1 MLNHVSHTTRS
12 TISSLAVLLLAC
24 LLAYWPLTLGLY
36 SLKNDALNYFLPV
49 RYQIS
54 SAIGEGYFPG
64 WSPYFNLGYPLHGD
78 MQSGVWNPFVQLLSL
93 AGPYTLRTLQIETL
107 FYIWTSGA
115 GMFFLARHFTG
126 DQRSALLAGSAFML
140 CGYNC
145 DSAQFLNWIS
155 AASFLPFV
163 FLFYY
168 RMLKERKWKHALLT
182 ALFLYLLFVTAY
194 PADFVLT
201 AYLLLTVLIVHLF
214 SKAGRTEGGRQTGLH
229 ALLATCF
236 FILSLPAII
245 SYAEFLPL
253 TQRGSGASYEQAMSN
268 PLHPGLLISYLAP
281 LAVWKAPFAVVT
293 DPLTRNSF
301 IGLIPFYFF
310 LLSFFLKLPYPLS
323 RFLRIGFIVS
333 LLFSFGEWGL
343 LRGAAFYVLPLMDTF
358 RHPSNARLFTIFFAC
373 LLGAMAFGFVLTN
386 LNDWRTRKKTW
397 AGILVVLILL
407 LLVSLSGWPLFD
419 KISSNSFKDLID
431 SAGFH
436 DLLFLSIM
444 IQLAF
449 MAWVY
454 FYSVKKISSRFVL
467 MGSIFNL
474 VLFTALYQP
483 FSVVKNTSVPEIQNL
498 LDTLQQPG
506 FPKPDL
512 QSTIADNSR
521 EGMKYFTEIGAANMY
536 NKKIGR
542 VDYRI
547 TPSNLNSQNEF
558 WFDTAL
564 REQVLQYPL
573 FYRADTVISLSDTLY
588 RNVKRKIIYVLQSGK
603 ENLSDSG
610 TYTARVIE
618 FNPQYWKIEVS
629 STVPGLYCLF
639 QNHYPRWE
647 AMIDGQ
653 PVAIIKSNQ
662 SFIGVEIPAD
672 KHTVE
677 FRYRVNDLGIAWI
690 ISVVSLA
697 LILVF
702 MFWKPGKQQAE
713 GQLLV

>member
-1 MLNHVSHTTRS
+1 MLNQKSHTNRS
-12 TISSLAVLLLAC
+12 TLTCLAVLLGAC

-54 SAIGEGYFPG
+54 SAISEGYFPG

-78 MQSGVWNPFVQLLSL
+78 MQSGAWNPFVQLLSL
-93 AGPYTLRTLQIETL
+93 AGPYTLRTLQVETL
-107 FYIWTSGA
+107 FYIWVSGV

-168 RMLKERKWKHALLT
+168 RMLKERKWKLALLT

-201 AYLLLTVLIVHLF
+201 AYLLLAVLIVHLF
-214 SKAGRTEGGRQTGLH
+214 SKAGRSEVKRQTGLH
-229 ALLATCF
+229 ALLATSF

-310 LLSFFLKLPYPLS
+310 LLSFFIKLPYPLS
-323 RFLRIGFIVS
+323 RFFRIGFLVS

-343 LRGAAFYVLPLMDTF
+343 LRGAAFHVLPLMDTF

-397 AGILVVLILL
+397 AGILVILILL

-419 KISSNSFKDLID
+419 KISSNNFKDLID
-431 SAGFH
+431 GAGFH

-449 MAWVY
+449 MAWIY
-454 FYSVKKISSRFVL
+454 FYSVKKINSRL
-467 MGSIFNL
+467 LLIGSILNL
-474 VLFTALYQP
+474 VLFTAFYQP
-483 FSVVKNTSVPEIQNL
+483 FSVVKNTSVSAIQNL

-521 EGMKYFTEIGAANMY
+521 EGMKYFEEIGAANMY

-547 TPSNLNSQNEF
+547 TPSNLNTQNEF
-558 WFDTAL
+558 WFDTVF
-564 REQVLQYPL
+564 REQVLHYPL
-573 FYRADTVISLSDTLY
+573 FYRADTVISLNDTFY
-588 RNVKRKIIYVLQSGK
+588 RDAQQKTIYLLQSGK
-603 ENLSDSG
+603 EKLSDSG
-610 TYTARVIE
+610 VYTAMVIE
-618 FNPQYWKIEVS
+618 FNPQYWKIEVES
-629 STVPGLYCLF
+629 NTPGFYSLF
-639 QNHYPRWE
+639 QNNYPKWE
-647 AMIDGQ
+647 ARIDGK
-653 PVAIIKSNQ
+653 PVEIITCNL
-662 SFIGVEIPAD
+662 SFIGIGIPAG
-672 KHTVE
+672 KHIIE
-677 FRYRVNDLGIAWI
+677 LRYIVNDLRIVWMISTLYLI
-690 ISVVSLA
+690 I
-697 LILVF
+697 IITTVF
-702 MFWKPGKQQAE
+702 RVYKRIFKSI
-713 GQLLV
+713 